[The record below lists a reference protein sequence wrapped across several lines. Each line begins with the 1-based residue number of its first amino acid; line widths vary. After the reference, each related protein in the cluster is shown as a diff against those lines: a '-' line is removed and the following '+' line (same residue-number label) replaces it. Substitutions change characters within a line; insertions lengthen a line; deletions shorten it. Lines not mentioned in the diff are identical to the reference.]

1 MKKLLFRFIL
11 PGLLL
16 LSLLTFAQSNS
27 NPVTTVNGKEY
38 YQYTIQSGDGLLS
51 IGRKFK
57 ISSDEITKANPDVIN
72 GLKEGQEILI
82 PILKK
87 SDKKKISLFNSKP
100 DFIQHKVEKK
110 QTLFS
115 ISRKY
120 KVSIEEIVKY
130 NPGIEKGMQEG
141 NILQIP
147 VSKKEK
153 KKIDNEK
160 PNNTYSET
168 DQTEENNKKIK
179 YITHKVH
186 ANETLFSISKRYNV
200 EITDIIK
207 LNPGSDSKLVVGSE
221 LKILPVKQSKSK
233 DQKRFA
239 KEIVLKSTFQESK
252 VNDKSYETKIN
263 EHKVIRIAYLL
274 PLMLDQVTKDPT
286 DERFINFYQGS
297 LLAIND
303 AKRRGISFEIYT
315 FDTEK
320 TEDKITEILKDS
332 ELKKMDLII
341 GPAYSN
347 LVPYVEKFAK
357 ENKINTLIPFTSKVS
372 DIDSNPYL
380 FQFNPGEDTELNFFY
395 DLILGKYKNVHI
407 VFAKIQDV
415 SPTDEGKIRVDE
427 LQNKLKKEHR
437 SFSTIELSSSENVN
451 FNSVL
456 KKGEKNLIIF
466 NTDKFSGVSS
476 FINPVSTISTLYDV
490 VLFEQFSWR
499 NLIDKSLHCIYL
511 SPFITKFNPTSVS
524 EFNMKFDQ
532 YFGKD
537 LSNDSPRY
545 DILGYDL
552 STYFIFLIHHYG
564 SKFGNIINSN
574 NERGIQSEPLFE
586 RYSHDSG
593 FINQQVYLGEDK
605 AH

>member
-11 PGLLL
+11 PGFLLI
-16 LSLLTFAQSNS
+16 SLLTFAQSNS

-87 SDKKKISLFNSKP
+87 SDKKKISLFSSKP

-120 KVSIEEIVKY
+120 KVSVDDIIKY
-130 NPGIEKGMQEG
+130 NPGIEKGIQEG

-147 VSKKEK
+147 VSKKDK
-153 KKIDNEK
+153 KKFENEK
-160 PNNTYSET
+160 PNNTTSEPA
-168 DQTEENNKKIK
+168 QTEDSNKKIK

-186 ANETLFSISKRYNV
+186 SNETLFSISKRYNV

-233 DQKRFA
+233 DQK
-239 KEIVLKSTFQESK
+239 KEPKGIVLKSTTPEPK
-252 VNDKSYETKIN
+252 VIDETKIY

-274 PLMLDQVTKDPT
+274 PLMLDQVSKDPN

-297 LLAIND
+297 LLALNE
-303 AKRRGISFEIYT
+303 AKHRGVSFEIYT

-320 TEDKITEILKDS
+320 TEDRFTEILNNP
-332 ELKKMDLII
+332 ELKTMDLII

-347 LVPYVEKFAK
+347 LVPFVEKFAK

-415 SPTDEGKIRVDE
+415 SSTDEGKIRVDE
-427 LQNKLKKEHR
+427 LQKKLKKEHR
-437 SFSTIELSSSENVN
+437 SFSTIELTSSENVN

-466 NTDKFSGVSS
+466 NTDKYSGVSP
-476 FINPVSTISTLYDV
+476 FINSLTTLSKNHEV
-490 VLFEQFSWR
+490 VLFEQFNWR
-499 NLIDKSLHCIYL
+499 NQIDKSLHCIYL
-511 SPFITKFNPTSVS
+511 SPFITKISQASVS
-524 EFNMKFDQ
+524 GFDMKFDQ

-537 LSNDSPRY
+537 LSKDSPRY

-552 STYFIFLIHHYG
+552 STYFISLIHRYG
-564 SKFGNIINSN
+564 SKFGAKINSN
-574 NERGIQSEPLFE
+574 SVKGIQSEPIFE
-586 RYSHDSG
+586 RNSHDSG

-605 AH
+605 AAH

>member
-11 PGLLL
+11 PGFLLI
-16 LSLLTFAQSNS
+16 SLLTFAQNNT

-57 ISSDEITKANPDVIN
+57 ISSDEITKANPGVIN

-87 SDKKKISLFNSKP
+87 SDKKKVSLFNSKP
-100 DFIQHKVEKK
+100 EFIQHKVEKK

-120 KVSIEEIVKY
+120 KVSEEEIIKY
-130 NPGIEKGMQEG
+130 NPGIEKGIQEG

-153 KKIDNEK
+153 KKFENEK
-160 PNNTYSET
+160 PNNTISET
-168 DQTEENNKKIK
+168 VQTEENNNKIK

-186 ANETLFSISKRYNV
+186 SKETLFSISKRYNV

-233 DQKRFA
+233 DQK
-239 KEIVLKSTFQESK
+239 KEQKELALKSTFQETK
-252 VNDKSYETKIN
+252 VIDETKIY

-274 PLMLDQVTKDPT
+274 PLMLDKVAKDPN

-297 LLAIND
+297 LLAINE
-303 AKRRGISFEIYT
+303 AKHHGVSFEIFT

-320 TEDKITEILKDS
+320 AEDRFTEILNNP
-332 ELKKMDLII
+332 ELKTMDLII

-347 LVPYVEKFAK
+347 LVPFVEKFAK

-407 VFAKIQDV
+407 VFAEIQDV
-415 SPTDEGKIRVDE
+415 SPLDEGKIRVDE

-437 SFSTIELSSSENVN
+437 NFSTIELTSSENVN

-466 NTDKFSGVSS
+466 NTDKFSGVSPYITS
-476 FINPVSTISTLYDV
+476 LSTISTIHDV

-499 NLIDKSLHCIYL
+499 NQIDKSLHCIYL
-511 SPFITKFNPTSVS
+511 SPFITKINQASVS
-524 EFNMKFDQ
+524 EFNLQFDQ
-532 YFGKD
+532 YFGSD
-537 LSNDSPRY
+537 LTKDSPRY

-552 STYFIFLIHHYG
+552 STYFISLIHRYG
-564 SKFGNIINSN
+564 SKFGNKISSN
-574 NERGIQSEPLFE
+574 YSIKGIQSEPLFE
-586 RYSHDSG
+586 RNSHDSG

-605 AH
+605 ATH